1 MRSLSFASL
10 PFLYY
15 FLPVVL
21 AVYFLV
27 PSKGRNGVRLA
38 ASLVFYGWV
47 EGLFLLLLTACAVNS
62 GVCGWLIQRMRGRPA
77 AKRILVL
84 SLGVSLGLLFVFRY
98 LGFFWGEFRAATG
111 LPVPLVK
118 LVCPVGIGFYT
129 LQGAAYVLGV
139 WRGTV
144 TPRKEGLSV
153 ALYLMGFP
161 WVLAGPMMP
170 YVSLAAQ
177 LDRRTCTLT
186 KGAEGLRRLVVGLG
200 KKCILAQTL
209 WGALPEFPGRAG
221 ADLGLLLALCP
232 GAGAGPVL

>member
-27 PSKGRNGVRLA
+27 PSKGRNGVLLA

-77 AKRILVL
+77 AKRILIL

-98 LGFFWGEFRAATG
+98 LGFFWEEFRAATG

-129 LQGAAYVLGV
+129 LQGAGSGGGPYPPG
-139 WRGTV
+139 RGA
-144 TPRKEGLSV
+144 S
-153 ALYLMGFP
+153 P
-161 WVLAGPMMP
+161 WH
-170 YVSLAAQ
+170 
-177 LDRRTCTLT
+177 
-186 KGAEGLRRLVVGLG
+186 
-200 KKCILAQTL
+200 CIS
-209 WGALPEFPGRAG
+209 WDFPGCWPA
-221 ADLGLLLALCP
+221 P
-232 GAGAGPVL
+232 